1 MSYDGHQTADLPNCP
16 GWRYRRWKSF
26 SVAGKL
32 IINVSSVYLIQP
44 EQRKVKK
51 NLTLS
56 VSQTED
62 NIEDEDTGEDVI
74 VEEVQETTDELP
86 GGTEVTLDYN

>member
-1 MSYDGHQTADLPNCP
+1 
-16 GWRYRRWKSF
+16 
-26 SVAGKL
+26 
-32 IINVSSVYLIQP
+32 
-44 EQRKVKK
+44 
-51 NLTLS
+51 LTLS
-56 VSQTED
+56 GSQTED